1 MTDTKHQ
8 PKVISKRQLYKIIE
22 AKIMR
27 LDRKDKDYESKKNE
41 IVEQTDDPQF

>member
-1 MTDTKHQ
+1 
-8 PKVISKRQLYKIIE
+8 
-22 AKIMR
+22 MR